1 MEKKWKIAYSAPV
14 MIMLKLKLVRLPV
27 FEAAV
32 SVSIAEIDWL
42 GSRIVFCRFQVRLS
56 TELAVVGT
64 QLPVVIVSVSG
75 SVHTRATGAPKGNC
89 KLYV

>member
-1 MEKKWKIAYSAPV
+1 MPV
-14 MIMLKLKLVRLPV
+14 MIMLKLKFVRLSV

-42 GSRIVFCRFQVRLS
+42 GFRTVFWRFQVRVS

-64 QLPVVIVSVSG
+64 QLPVVIVSVTG
-75 SVHTRATGAPKGNC
+75 SVPVFFTYIVFAVELPG
-89 KLYV
+89 